1 MCDTSQRD
9 GKRNGVLQ
17 ITAFCFLTVSVFG
30 GDVFREEEAGFYSR
44 SLFHFSSS
52 HHFFFHLLTGLFFG
66 SSSAFLGIEWFE
78 KGCLGGSCFLDAQE
92 TTVKIDVL
100 FGASNI
106 MVVASFYY
114 RVVNN

>member
-52 HHFFFHLLTGLFFG
+52 HHFFFFIFLPASSLALLRLSWGLNG
-66 SSSAFLGIEWFE
+66 LKKGVSVDHAFLML
-78 KGCLGGSCFLDAQE
+78 KRLQ
-92 TTVKIDVL
+92 
-100 FGASNI
+100 
-106 MVVASFYY
+106 
-114 RVVNN
+114 